1 MRKNQNK
8 PNVENEK
15 AKNEIKKNTGVLKV
29 LGTSVKTVSAA
40 MQFLLFVCG
49 LLAIGGIV
57 AACVAFWRYIGL
69 IFGR

>member
-1 MRKNQNK
+1 MRKKQNK

-49 LLAIGGIV
+49 LLAIGAIIAGCI
-57 AACVAFWRYIGL
+57 ALWKYL
-69 IFGR
+69 SPIFGG